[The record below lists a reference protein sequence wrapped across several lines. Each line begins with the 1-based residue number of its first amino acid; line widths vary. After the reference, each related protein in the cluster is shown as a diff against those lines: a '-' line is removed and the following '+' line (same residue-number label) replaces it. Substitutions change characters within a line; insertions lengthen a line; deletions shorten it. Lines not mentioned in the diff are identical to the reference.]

1 MPTCCSD
8 IKAACMAVRRVVRRR
23 DPPGTLQELAFWDQG
38 LNAVRVPVVV
48 DVDRTVSCL
57 VTRPAMEL
65 LAQKAALPV
74 RECFKVLRSH
84 SATIAALARAKVEQG
99 AVGEVVIEPLDID
112 HRGS

>member
-1 MPTCCSD
+1 
-8 IKAACMAVRRVVRRR
+8 MAVRRVVRRR
-23 DPPGTLQELAFWDQG
+23 DPPGTLQELAFWDQR

-48 DVDRTVSCL
+48 DGDRTVSCL

-84 SATIAALARAKVEQG
+84 GAIVAALARAKVKEG

-112 HRGS
+112 HGGF